1 MLGLKYQDTARYE
14 IGVDEVGRG
23 PLFGR
28 VYAAAVV
35 LSNKFDTTKVK
46 DSKKYSSEKKLREAY
61 EYIKANAI
69 AWGVGY
75 EDEKKIDKINI
86 KQATFSSM
94 HKAISSV
101 TKQIPDAKYYILVD
115 GNEYKPYLTLQNN
128 EYREIQTTCVIN
140 GDNKYASIA
149 AASIIAKVERD
160 QYIKSLCDTYPKL
173 EEYYGLRK
181 NKGYGTKQHSI
192 GINTYGVTP
201 YHRLSYKPCKNK
213 NIIKIDL

>member
-1 MLGLKYQDTARYE
+1 MLELKYQETSNYE

-23 PLFGR
+23 PLLGR

-35 LSNKFDTTKVK
+35 LSNTFDTTKVK
-46 DSKKYSSEKKLREAY
+46 DSKKYSSERKRREAY
-61 EYIKANAI
+61 EYIKEHAI

-75 EDEKKIDKINI
+75 EEEKTIDKINI
-86 KQATFSSM
+86 KKATFSAM
-94 HKAISSV
+94 HKAIAAVS
-101 TKQIPDAKYYILVD
+101 KQISDTKYYIIVD

-128 EYREIQTTCVIN
+128 EYSEIETKCVIK

-160 QYIKSLCDTYPKL
+160 QYIADLCDTYPIL

-181 NKGYGTKQHSI
+181 NKGYGTKQHCV
-192 GINTYGVTP
+192 GINTYGVTAF
-201 YHRLSYKPCKNK
+201 HRLSYNPCKNK
-213 NIIKIDL
+213 IKIDI

>member
-1 MLGLKYQDTARYE
+1 MLELKYKATADYE

-28 VYAAAVV
+28 VYAAAVI
-35 LSNKFDTTKVK
+35 LSSAFDTTKVK
-46 DSKKYSSEKKLREAY
+46 DSKKYSSEKKRREAS
-61 EYIKANAI
+61 EYIKENVV

-75 EDEKKIDKINI
+75 EEEGMIDKINI
-86 KQATFSSM
+86 KQATFSAM
-94 HKAISSV
+94 HKAIASV
-101 TKQIPDAKYYILVD
+101 SNKLSNDKYYILVD

-128 EYREIQTTCVIN
+128 EYREIQTTCVIQ

-160 QYIKSLCDTYPKL
+160 QYIADLCDKYPVL

-181 NKGYGTKQHSI
+181 NKGYGTKQHNL
-192 GINTYGVTP
+192 GINTYGITT
-201 YHRLSYKPCKNK
+201 YHRLSYNPCKNK
-213 NIIKIDL
+213 IKIDL